1 MLLAINVALRWS
13 NYRRA
18 QINVATTT
26 SMLMPNKYHRC
37 VDPWFMDVKFEIGKL
52 ELQDERHLIQIPILQ
67 LCIVQS
73 ILKSDNLQYNTLGC
87 WVART
92 NVWCSKFFPHNFL
105 QNYLQKS
112 FQFIFLYCIPQGT
125 MIWNSI
131 SKLHAH

>member
-67 LCIVQS
+67 LKYIPS
-73 ILKSDNLQYNTLGC
+73 WNPTIFNIILWVVGSLGQMSD
-87 WVART
+87 VP
-92 NVWCSKFFPHNFL
+92 SFFSHNFL
-105 QNYLQKS
+105 QTYLQKS
-112 FQFIFLYCIPQGT
+112 FQFNFFEFF
-125 MIWNSI
+125 NNF
-131 SKLHAH
+131 KKNKNK